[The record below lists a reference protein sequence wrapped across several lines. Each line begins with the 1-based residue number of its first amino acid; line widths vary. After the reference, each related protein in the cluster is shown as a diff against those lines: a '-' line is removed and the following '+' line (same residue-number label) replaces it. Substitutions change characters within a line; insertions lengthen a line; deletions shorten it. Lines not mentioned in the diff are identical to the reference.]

1 MSAVDGGGSSSDDP
15 RVARLVATLRDRSPA
30 EPREARSLERILA
43 LLEELPRPFEED
55 ADGTH
60 VTASAIVTDG
70 RGRVVLHRHRRLGL
84 WLQPGGHVEDGEEP
98 AEAAVRETLEETGLR
113 ASHPPDG
120 PELVHVDV
128 HPTPWGHLHLDLRY
142 LLLADPHAPL
152 RSAPGESDDVA
163 WWHVTE
169 ALEAVDVGLRTALRP
184 LGTR

>member
-1 MSAVDGGGSSSDDP
+1 MDRLAAALCDHAPAD
-15 RVARLVATLRDRSPA
+15 AR
-30 EPREARSLERILA
+30 EERSLRRIRAELDR
-43 LLEELPRPFEED
+43 LPRPLEED
-55 ADGTH
+55 ADPTH

-70 RGRVVLHRHRRLGL
+70 RGLVVLHRHRRLGT

-98 AEAAVRETLEETGLR
+98 ADTAVRETREETGLR

-152 RSAPGESDDVA
+152 GSAPGESDDIA
-163 WWHVTE
+163 WW
-169 ALEAVDVGLRTALRP
+169 ALEQARAAVDQGLATALAKV
-184 LGTR
+184 G